1 MTRATHKRN
10 EMRLARKGDKPPY
23 QKGYAT
29 GWTQGRTQL
38 ANALASPEGFVTTTG
53 ETFRLLKCPTRMMVE
68 GDIYSAYC
76 MDWAPVPVACEMCGD
91 APCQGCNKC
100 CGSKLGRD
108 PEDGSCL
115 GCG

>member
-1 MTRATHKRN
+1 MNVSAKCPGCGCAKVCECETLQIA
-10 EMRLARKGDKPPY
+10 
-23 QKGYAT
+23 
-29 GWTQGRTQL
+29 L
-38 ANALASPEGFVTTTG
+38 ANMAKYGLALERISSYGRDPISVRIAREALGLTLDDAAEKP
-53 ETFRLLKCPTRMMVE
+53 
-68 GDIYSAYC
+68 A
-76 MDWAPVPVACEMCGD
+76 ACEMCGD

>member
-23 QKGYAT
+23 EKGYAM

-53 ETFRLLKCPTRMMVE
+53 ETFRLLKCPTRCMTLADVVP
-68 GDIYSAYC
+68 DPAVYS
-76 MDWAPVPVACEMCGD
+76 WGWFD
-91 APCQGCNKC
+91 ASV
-100 CGSKLGRD
+100 SK
-108 PEDGSCL
+108 
-115 GCG
+115 

>member
-1 MTRATHKRN
+1 MPDEVVDAKDYDKLKVAFNRAI
-10 EMRLARKGDKPPY
+10 A
-23 QKGYAT
+23 YAPKYI
-29 GWTQGRTQL
+29 QESIIEDCF
-38 ANALASPEGFVTTTG
+38 AVDASAEG
-53 ETFRLLKCPTRMMVE
+53 PQ
-68 GDIYSAYC
+68 
-76 MDWAPVPVACEMCGD
+76 PCEMCGD